1 MSEIIIQSF
10 HPYSLDM
17 AATARDK
24 DGKRIGSGK
33 VYTLPARGSAKNI
46 VLIDEEDFP
55 LIEQN
60 VAFKSLM
67 KTGKIRKLDNIPK
80 KYKSSDVEIAE
91 AHQKV
96 KDAKAESKSKD
107 DEIQALKARIAEQE
121 KAIADLGGE
130 RETKKAKKP
139 EQEKADE

>member
-1 MSEIIIQSF
+1 ME
-10 HPYSLDM
+10 M
-17 AATARDK
+17 AATGRDEN
-24 DGKRIGSGK
+24 GKRIGSGK
-33 VYTLPARGSAKNI
+33 VYILPARSAAKNI
-46 VLIDEEDFP
+46 LLIDESDFP
-55 LIEQN
+55 LIEKN

-107 DEIQALKARIAEQE
+107 AEIEALKAKIAEQE

-139 EQEKADE
+139 EQEKAEE

>member
-1 MSEIIIQSF
+1 MSEVIIQSF
-10 HPYSLDM
+10 HPYSMEM
-17 AATARDK
+17 AATGRDEN
-24 DGKRIGSGK
+24 GKRIGSGK
-33 VYTLPARGSAKNI
+33 VYTLPARSAAKNI
-46 VLIDEEDFP
+46 LLIDEADFP

-96 KDAKAESKSKD
+96 KDAKEESKSKD
-107 DEIQALKARIAEQE
+107 AEIEELKARIAEQE

-130 RETKKAKKP
+130 RKASKPSKAK
-139 EQEKADE
+139 EENTEE

>member
-1 MSEIIIQSF
+1 LSDVIIQSF
-10 HPYSLDM
+10 HPYSMQM
-17 AATARDK
+17 AATGRDK

-33 VYTLPARGSAKNI
+33 VYTLPARSAAKNI
-46 VLIDEEDFP
+46 LLIDEADFP

-60 VAFKSLM
+60 VAFKSLL

-96 KDAKAESKSKD
+96 KDAKAESQSKD
-107 DEIQALKARIAEQE
+107 AEIEALKAKIAEQE

-130 RETKKAKKP
+130 REPKKSKKP
-139 EQEKADE
+139 EQEKAEE